1 MGGVAANDGR
11 AGAGRQSLARMRTLL
26 NCPRLLPIALCL
38 GVSGLLLSL
47 PLTTHP
53 QSGRQKD
60 PKTANVNKPD
70 PRNIHAPVADPSNIN
85 SDEPDEVVRVSSNLV
100 PVAATIVDNRGV
112 AVTNLTVDDFEL
124 RIDGQ
129 LSSISDIARSE
140 SPVRMVMLFD
150 NSGSLDAARDFEK
163 HAAVRFF
170 QNVMRPVDQAA
181 IYSIST
187 DVTLAQPMTN
197 NVRLLQQTID
207 NFGRPEG
214 ATSLYDGIFAA
225 LGYLKPFSGRRVI
238 VIVSD
243 GRDTTSRNDH
253 DFDATLQKLMG
264 DESQIYVVQTGLYD
278 NANVRDLAAERRMEQ
293 FAAQTGGAVYI
304 PKTVDDLDNAFAQI
318 AGDLAQQ
325 YVLSYYPSEDKRDG
339 RYHQIALRV
348 KTRSNLRIRA
358 RKGFLVKKRAVV

>member
-1 MGGVAANDGR
+1 M
-11 AGAGRQSLARMRTLL
+11 
-26 NCPRLLPIALCL
+26 
-38 GVSGLLLSL
+38 SL
-47 PLTTHP
+47 PLTTRP

-60 PKTANVNKPD
+60 PKTANANKPD
-70 PRNIHAPVADPSNIN
+70 PRNIHTPVADPSNMN
-85 SDEPDEVVRVSSNLV
+85 SDETDEVLRVSSNLV
-100 PVAATIVDNRGV
+100 PVPATIVDNRGV

-140 SPVRMVMLFD
+140 SPVRLVMLFD
-150 NSGSLDAARDFEK
+150 NSGSLTASRDFEK

-170 QNVMRPVDQAA
+170 QNVMRPVDEAA

-187 DVTLAQPMTN
+187 DVFLAQPMTN

-225 LGYLKPFSGRRVI
+225 LFYLKPFNGRRVI

-325 YVLSYYPSEDKRDG
+325 YVLSYYATEDKRDG
-339 RYHQIALRV
+339 RYHLIALRV
-348 KTRSNLRIRA
+348 KTHNNLRIRA
-358 RKGFLVKKRAVV
+358 RKGFLVKRRAVV

>member
-1 MGGVAANDGR
+1 M
-11 AGAGRQSLARMRTLL
+11 
-26 NCPRLLPIALCL
+26 
-38 GVSGLLLSL
+38 
-47 PLTTHP
+47 
-53 QSGRQKD
+53 
-60 PKTANVNKPD
+60 
-70 PRNIHAPVADPSNIN
+70 N
-85 SDEPDEVVRVSSNLV
+85 SDESDEVVRVSSTLV
-100 PVAATIVDNRGV
+100 PVPATIVDSRGV
-112 AVTNLTVDDFEL
+112 AVTNLTVQDFEL

-129 LSSISDIARSE
+129 LGSISDIGRSE
-140 SPVRMVMLFD
+140 SPVRLVMLFD
-150 NSGSLDAARDFEK
+150 NSGSLDAAREFEK

-170 QNVMRPVDQAA
+170 QNVMRPADQAA

-187 DVTLAQPMTN
+187 DVFLAQPMTN

-225 LGYLKPFSGRRVI
+225 LLYLKPFMGRRVI

-304 PKTVDDLDNAFAQI
+304 PKTVDDLDSAFAQI
-318 AGDLAQQ
+318 AADLAQQ

-339 RYHQIALRV
+339 RYHQISVRV
-348 KTRSNLRIRA
+348 KDRNNVRIRA
-358 RKGFLVKKRAVV
+358 RKGFLVKKRPGV

>member
-1 MGGVAANDGR
+1 
-11 AGAGRQSLARMRTLL
+11 
-26 NCPRLLPIALCL
+26 
-38 GVSGLLLSL
+38 LSV
-47 PLTTHP
+47 PLTTRP

-60 PKTANVNKPD
+60 PKTANANKPD
-70 PRNIHAPVADPSNIN
+70 PRNIHTPVADPSNMN
-85 SDEPDEVVRVSSNLV
+85 SDETDEVLRVSSNLV
-100 PVAATIVDNRGV
+100 PVPATIVDNRGV

-140 SPVRMVMLFD
+140 SPVRLVMLFD
-150 NSGSLDAARDFEK
+150 NSGSLTASRDFEK

-170 QNVMRPVDQAA
+170 QNVMRPVDEAA

-187 DVTLAQPMTN
+187 DVFLAQPMTN

-225 LGYLKPFSGRRVI
+225 LFYLKPFNGRRVI

-325 YVLSYYPSEDKRDG
+325 YVLSYYATEDKRDG
-339 RYHQIALRV
+339 RYHLIALRV
-348 KTRSNLRIRA
+348 KTQNNIRIRA
-358 RKGFLVKKRAVV
+358 RKGFLVKRRAVV

>member
-1 MGGVAANDGR
+1 VRTWSPHSILLNFSTWSRISRSADPIPPSPFLEVHFHAEPHHARREDARHVVGLREV
-11 AGAGRQSLARMRTLL
+11 LARLARQHG
-26 NCPRLLPIALCL
+26 RVIHQVE
-38 GVSGLLLSL
+38 GVDVELDA
-47 PLTTHP
+47 PLTE
-53 QSGRQKD
+53 QER
-60 PKTANVNKPD
+60 
-70 PRNIHAPVADPSNIN
+70 
-85 SDEPDEVVRVSSNLV
+85 LV
-100 PVAATIVDNRGV
+100 PVQIDLAERGV
-112 AVTNLTVDDFEL
+112 VRCAVRLEL
-124 RIDGQ
+124 RVDGELKP
-129 LSSISDIARSE
+129 LSDLTRSE
-140 SPVRMVMLFD
+140 TSVRLVMLFD
-150 NSGSLDAARDFEK
+150 NSGSLTASRDFEK

-170 QNVMRPVDQAA
+170 QNVMRPMDEAA

-187 DVTLAQPMTN
+187 DVFLAQPMTN

-225 LGYLKPFSGRRVI
+225 LFYLKPFSGRRVI

-325 YVLSYYPSEDKRDG
+325 YVLSYYATEDKRDG
-339 RYHQIALRV
+339 RYHLIALRV
-348 KTRSNLRIRA
+348 KTHNNIRIRA
-358 RKGFLVKKRAVV
+358 RKGFLVKRRAVV

>member
-1 MGGVAANDGR
+1 
-11 AGAGRQSLARMRTLL
+11 
-26 NCPRLLPIALCL
+26 
-38 GVSGLLLSL
+38 LSV
-47 PLTTHP
+47 PLTIHP

-60 PKTANVNKPD
+60 PKAANANRPD
-70 PRNIHAPVADPSNIN
+70 PRNIHEPVADPSNMN
-85 SDEPDEVVRVSSNLV
+85 ADEADEVVRVSSSLV
-100 PVAATIVDNRGV
+100 PVPATIVDSRGV
-112 AVTNLTVDDFEL
+112 AVTNLTADDFEL

-129 LSSISDIARSE
+129 LSSITDIALSE
-140 SPVRMVMLFD
+140 SPVRLAMLFD
-150 NSGSLDAARDFEK
+150 NSGSLDAAREFEK

-187 DVTLAQPMTN
+187 EVSLAQPMTN

-225 LGYLKPFSGRRVI
+225 LMYLKPFSGRRVI
-238 VIVSD
+238 IIVSD

-325 YVLSYYPSEDKRDG
+325 YVLSYYPTEDKRDG
-339 RYHQIALRV
+339 RYHQIAVRV
-348 KTRSNLRIRA
+348 KSHNNVRIRA
-358 RKGFLVKKRAVV
+358 RKGFLVKKRTVV

>member
-1 MGGVAANDGR
+1 
-11 AGAGRQSLARMRTLL
+11 MRTLQ

-38 GVSGLLLSL
+38 GVSGLLFSL
-47 PLTTHP
+47 PLATHS

-60 PKTANVNKPD
+60 PKAANANRPD
-70 PRNIHAPVADPSNIN
+70 PRNIHTPVADPSNMN
-85 SDEPDEVVRVSSNLV
+85 SEEPDEVVRVSSNLV
-100 PVAATIVDNRGV
+100 PVPATIVDNRGV
-112 AVTNLTVDDFEL
+112 AVANLTVEDFEL

-129 LSSISDIARSE
+129 LSSISDIIRSE
-140 SPVRMVMLFD
+140 SPVRLVMLFD
-150 NSGSLDAARDFEK
+150 NSGSLTASRDFEK

-187 DVTLAQPMTN
+187 EVFLAQPMTN

-214 ATSLYDGIFAA
+214 ATSLYDGVFAA
-225 LGYLKPFSGRRVI
+225 LMYLRPFSGRRVI

-304 PKTVDDLDNAFAQI
+304 PKTVDDLDDAFAQI

-348 KTRSNLRIRA
+348 KTHNNLRIRA

>member
-1 MGGVAANDGR
+1 M
-11 AGAGRQSLARMRTLL
+11 QTLR
-26 NCPRLLPIALCL
+26 NCPWLLPIAMCIA
-38 GVSGLLLSL
+38 VSAWLLAVAL
-47 PLTTHP
+47 PIHP

-60 PKTANVNKPD
+60 PKTANANKPD
-70 PRNIHAPVADPSNIN
+70 PRNIHAPVADPSNMN
-85 SDEPDEVVRVSSNLV
+85 ADETDEVLRVSSNLV
-100 PVAATIVDNRGV
+100 PVPATIVDNQGV
-112 AVTNLTVDDFEL
+112 AVTNLTVEDFEL

-129 LSSISDIARSE
+129 LGSISDIARSE
-140 SPVRMVMLFD
+140 SPVRLVMLFD
-150 NSGSLDAARDFEK
+150 NSGSLTASRDFEK

-170 QNVMRPVDQAA
+170 QNVMRPVDEAA

-187 DVTLAQPMTN
+187 DVLLAQPMTN

-207 NFGRPEG
+207 SFGRPEG

-225 LGYLKPFSGRRVI
+225 LLYLRPFSVRRVI
-238 VIVSD
+238 IIVSD

-293 FAAQTGGAVYI
+293 FAVQTGGAVYI
-304 PKTVDDLDNAFAQI
+304 PKTVDDLDDAFSQI

-348 KTRSNLRIRA
+348 KTHNDLRIRA
-358 RKGFLVKKRAVV
+358 RKGFVVKKRAVV

>member
-1 MGGVAANDGR
+1 
-11 AGAGRQSLARMRTLL
+11 MRTLL

-38 GVSGLLLSL
+38 GVSGLLFSL

-60 PKTANVNKPD
+60 PKTANANKPD
-70 PRNIHAPVADPSNIN
+70 PRNIHTPVADPSNMN
-85 SDEPDEVVRVSSNLV
+85 SDEPDEVVRVNSNLV
-100 PVAATIVDNRGV
+100 PVPATIVDNRGV

-140 SPVRMVMLFD
+140 TPVRLVMLFD
-150 NSGSLDAARDFEK
+150 NSGSLDAAREFEK

-170 QNVMRPVDQAA
+170 ENVLRPVDQAA

-187 DVTLAQPMTN
+187 EVTLARPMTN
-197 NVRLLQQTID
+197 NVRLLQQTIE

-214 ATSLYDGIFAA
+214 ATSLYDGIFAG
-225 LGYLKPFSGRRVI
+225 LLYLKPFSGRRVI

-243 GRDTTSRNDH
+243 GQDTTSRTDH

-264 DESQIYVVQTGLYD
+264 EDCQIFIVQTGLYD
-278 NANVRDLAAERRMEQ
+278 NANVRALAAERRMEQ

-339 RYHQIALRV
+339 RYHQIALHV
-348 KTRSNLRIRA
+348 KTRTNLRIRA

>member
-1 MGGVAANDGR
+1 
-11 AGAGRQSLARMRTLL
+11 MRTLL
-26 NCPRLLPIALCL
+26 NRPPLLSIALCL

-47 PLTTHP
+47 PLATHP

-60 PKTANVNKPD
+60 PKTANANKPD
-70 PRNIHAPVADPSNIN
+70 PRTIHAPVADPSNIN

-100 PVAATIVDNRGV
+100 PVPATIVDSRGV
-112 AVTNLTVDDFEL
+112 AVTNLTVNDFEL

-129 LSSISDIARSE
+129 LSSISDITRSE
-140 SPVRMVMLFD
+140 SPVRLVMLFD

-163 HAAVRFF
+163 RAAVRFF

-181 IYSIST
+181 IYSVST
-187 DVTLAQPMTN
+187 EVFLAQPMTN

-225 LGYLKPFSGRRVI
+225 LAYLKPFSGRRVI

-304 PKTVDDLDNAFAQI
+304 PKTIDDLDDAFAQI

-339 RYHQIALRV
+339 RYHQIVLQV

>member
-1 MGGVAANDGR
+1 
-11 AGAGRQSLARMRTLL
+11 
-26 NCPRLLPIALCL
+26 
-38 GVSGLLLSL
+38 LLLSL
-47 PLTTHP
+47 PLATHP

-60 PKTANVNKPD
+60 PKSANANRPD
-70 PRNIHAPVADPSNIN
+70 PRNIHTPVADPSNMN
-85 SDEPDEVVRVSSNLV
+85 SDETDEVLRVSSNLV
-100 PVAATIVDNRGV
+100 PVPAAIVDNRGV
-112 AVTNLTVDDFEL
+112 AVTNLTLEDFEL

-140 SPVRMVMLFD
+140 SPVRLVMLFD
-150 NSGSLDAARDFEK
+150 NSGSLTASRDFEK

-170 QNVMRPVDQAA
+170 QNVMRPVDEAA

-187 DVTLAQPMTN
+187 EVFLARPMTN
-197 NVRLLQQTID
+197 NVRLLQQTIE

-225 LGYLKPFSGRRVI
+225 LSYLRPFSGRRVI
-238 VIVSD
+238 IIVSD

-304 PKTVDDLDNAFAQI
+304 PKTVDDLDDAFAQI

-339 RYHQIALRV
+339 RYHQIALRLKSQNNV
-348 KTRSNLRIRA
+348 RIRA

>member
-1 MGGVAANDGR
+1 M
-11 AGAGRQSLARMRTLL
+11 LF
-26 NCPRLLPIALCL
+26 
-38 GVSGLLLSL
+38 SL

-60 PKTANVNKPD
+60 PKIVNANKPD
-70 PRNIHAPVADPSNIN
+70 PRNIHAPVADPSNMN
-85 SDEPDEVVRVSSNLV
+85 EDETDEVLRVSSNLV
-100 PVAATIVDNRGV
+100 PVPATIVDNRGV
-112 AVTNLTVDDFEL
+112 AVTNLTVEDFEL

-129 LSSISDIARSE
+129 LGSISDIARSE
-140 SPVRMVMLFD
+140 SPVRLVMLFD
-150 NSGSLDAARDFEK
+150 NSGSLTASRDFEK

-170 QNVMRPVDQAA
+170 QNVMRPVDEAA

-187 DVTLAQPMTN
+187 DVFLAQPMTN

-207 NFGRPEG
+207 SFGRPEG

-225 LGYLKPFSGRRVI
+225 LLYLRPFSGRRVI
-238 VIVSD
+238 IIVSD

-304 PKTVDDLDNAFAQI
+304 PKTVDDLDDAFAQI

-348 KTRSNLRIRA
+348 KTHNNVRIRA

>member
-1 MGGVAANDGR
+1 
-11 AGAGRQSLARMRTLL
+11 
-26 NCPRLLPIALCL
+26 
-38 GVSGLLLSL
+38 
-47 PLTTHP
+47 
-53 QSGRQKD
+53 
-60 PKTANVNKPD
+60 
-70 PRNIHAPVADPSNIN
+70 
-85 SDEPDEVVRVSSNLV
+85 
-100 PVAATIVDNRGV
+100 
-112 AVTNLTVDDFEL
+112 
-124 RIDGQ
+124 
-129 LSSISDIARSE
+129 
-140 SPVRMVMLFD
+140 
-150 NSGSLDAARDFEK
+150 
-163 HAAVRFF
+163 
-170 QNVMRPVDQAA
+170 MRPIDQAA

-187 DVTLAQPMTN
+187 DVLLAQPMTS
-197 NVRLLQQTID
+197 NVRILQQTID

-225 LGYLKPFSGRRVI
+225 LLYLKPFNGRRVI

-253 DFDATLQKLMG
+253 DFDATLQKLMS

-304 PKTVDDLDNAFAQI
+304 PKTVDDLDDAFAQI

-325 YVLSYYPSEDKRDG
+325 YVLSYYPSQDKRDG

-348 KTRSNLRIRA
+348 KTHSDLRIRA